1 MSLQAKLDAF
11 KADFEAGKPPYNVP
25 PSVIE
30 TMHRA
35 TAELIESGAAQRA
48 KKAGDVAPSFS
59 LKDPEG
65 NVVNSA
71 DLLEA
76 RPAGSELLP
85 RRLVPVL
92 QYGAAVARSRQG
104 GVRQVQRLAGRDL
117 AADRPEQPQVGAPE
131 QAHLP
136 DPVGRQ
142 GQGRGGRIF
151 LQLWH
156 VGRQSHVDL
165 QPNGEA
171 PLAPSAITAEGYA
184 YTKRGEAPF
193 SMPRALELHEIP
205 GIIEEFRSGAERAL
219 RAGFDGVEIH
229 GANGYLPDQFLQDGT
244 NKRTDEYGG
253 PIEHRAR
260 FLTQAAISAW
270 GADRVGVRISPSG
283 TCGSMSDNDPQATF
297 GYVTTELDRL
307 GIAYLHVVEPRIKG
321 TEEIAHGQAPVAVQ
335 HLRPKFS
342 RTVIAAGGFTRE
354 SAEAIV
360 ASGDAD
366 LVAFGRHFIANPDLP
381 ERLRR
386 GLPLNRYDRSTFY
399 GGDARGYI
407 DYPAAEVASAA

>member
-1 MSLQAKLDAF
+1 MSKLFTPTEVGPYRLSHRVVMAPLTRMRSDPGDIPSALMVEYYTQRVS
-11 KADFEAGKPPYNVP
+11 DGGLIVSEATPV
-25 PSVIE
+25 SI
-30 TMHRA
+30 R
-35 TAELIESGAAQRA
+35 
-48 KKAGDVAPSFS
+48 
-59 LKDPEG
+59 G
-65 NVVNSA
+65 NGYA
-71 DLLEA
+71 
-76 RPAGSELLP
+76 
-85 RRLVPVL
+85 
-92 QYGAAVARSRQG
+92 
-104 GVRQVQRLAGRDL
+104 
-117 AADRPEQPQVGAPE
+117 GAPGIYS
-131 QAHLP
+131 
-136 DPVGRQ
+136 DRQ
-142 GQGRGGRIF
+142 IAGWRRVTDAVHAKGGRIF
-151 LQLWH
+151 QQLWH

-171 PLAPSAITAEGYA
+171 PVAPSAIPAEGYA

-253 PIEHRAR
+253 PIENRAR
-260 FLTQAAISAW
+260 FLLEVTQAAISAW

-283 TCGSMSDNDPQATF
+283 TYGSMSDSNPPATF
-297 GYVTTELDRL
+297 GYAATQLDRL

-321 TEEIAHGQAPVAVQ
+321 TEEISHGQAPVAAQ

-342 RTVIAAGGFTRE
+342 RTLIAAGGFAAD

-360 ASGDAD
+360 AAGDAD
-366 LVAFGRHFIANPDLP
+366 LVAFGRHFISNPDLP

-399 GGDARGYI
+399 GGDARGYL